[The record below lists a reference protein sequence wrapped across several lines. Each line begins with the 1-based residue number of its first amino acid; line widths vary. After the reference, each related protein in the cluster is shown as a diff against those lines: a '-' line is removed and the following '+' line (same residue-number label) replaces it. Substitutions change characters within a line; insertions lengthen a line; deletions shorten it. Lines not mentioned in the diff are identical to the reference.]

1 MPFPSLAF
9 VDLETTGATAT
20 SDRITEIGIV
30 EVDEDGVREWSCL
43 VNPGTQISGFIERL
57 TGISNAMV
65 AKAPTFADLAE
76 EVRARLAGR
85 LFIAHNARFDYGFL
99 KNEFKRAGHDF
110 RATVLCT
117 VKLSRKLFPQHA
129 KHNLDSLIARH
140 NLTVSSRHRALGDAR
155 LIHQF
160 WGRVQADVE
169 PELLAQ
175 AIKALTARPSLPANL
190 DPSAIDDLPEGSGV
204 YLFYGENDLPLYVGK
219 SKELKKRVLSHFAAD
234 HAAAREM
241 DLARQVRRIECIET
255 GGEIGALLK
264 EAALIK
270 QLQPIHNRTLRRN
283 EDLCFWHLTEVRA
296 GEWRPRLMLAS
307 DLEFRQQEQLYG
319 PFKSAKEAKRTL
331 TELAKEHGLCHSLL
345 GLEKLKPGMPCF
357 AHQLQQ
363 CKGACVGKEPVSF
376 HSARLMAA
384 LGRHRLAPWP
394 FVGPASIREGDEL
407 HLIDHWRHLGT
418 ARSEADLHALLDI
431 EAPAFERDS
440 YRILAKALARMTP
453 LSVGNSDV
461 SACRSPAWRAA
472 APVDP

>member
-1 MPFPSLAF
+1 MMRPAPNPHAYPMSFPTLAF

-20 SDRITEIGIV
+20 ADRITEIGIV
-30 EVDEDGVREWSCL
+30 EVDEQGVREWSCL
-43 VNPGTQISGFIERL
+43 VNPGAPISGFIERL

-65 AKAPTFADLAE
+65 ADAPPFEDVAE
-76 EVRARLAGR
+76 EVKARLEGR

-117 VKLSRKLFPQHA
+117 VKLSRKLYPGHA
-129 KHNLDSLIARH
+129 KHNLDSLIERH

-160 WGRVQADVE
+160 WNRVQVE
-169 PELLAQ
+169 VAPELLAETVRV
-175 AIKALTARPSLPANL
+175 LTARPSLPAGL
-190 DPSAIDDLPEGSGV
+190 DPAAVDDLPEAAGV

-219 SKELKKRVLSHFAAD
+219 SKELKKRVLAHFAAD

-241 DLARQVRRIECIET
+241 NLAQQVRRIECIET
-255 GGEIGALLK
+255 GGEVGALLK

-283 EDLCFWHLTEVRA
+283 EELCFWRLVESHP
-296 GEWRPRLMLAS
+296 GEWRPQLMLAS
-307 DLEFRQQEQLYG
+307 DLEFRQQGHLYG
-319 PFKSAKEAKRTL
+319 PFKTAREAKRTL
-331 TELAKEHGLCHSLL
+331 TELAKEHRLCHSLL
-345 GLEKLKPGMPCF
+345 GLEKVKPGKPCF

-384 LGRHRLAPWP
+384 LGRWQLAAWP
-394 FVGPASIREGDEL
+394 FAGPAWLREGDEV

-418 ARSEADLHALLDI
+418 ACCEADLHALLDT
-431 EAPAFERDS
+431 EPPTFDRDS
-440 YRILAKALARMTP
+440 YRILQKALDRMTP
-453 LSVGNSDV
+453 LARRV
-461 SACRSPAWRAA
+461 
-472 APVDP
+472 

>member
-1 MPFPSLAF
+1 MSFPAMVF

-20 SDRITEIGIV
+20 ADRITEIGIV
-30 EVDEDGVREWSCL
+30 EVDEQGVREWSCL
-43 VNPGTQISGFIERL
+43 VNPGTPISGFIERL

-65 AKAPTFADLAE
+65 AEAPPFEDVAAE
-76 EVRARLAGR
+76 VKERLEGR

-99 KNEFKRAGHDF
+99 KNEFKRAGHEF

-129 KHNLDSLIARH
+129 KHNLDSLIERH
-140 NLTVSSRHRALGDAR
+140 DLTVSSRHRALGDAR

-160 WGRVQADVE
+160 WGRVQAEVE

-175 AIKALTARPSLPANL
+175 TVKALTARPSLPANL
-190 DPSAIDDLPEGSGV
+190 DAGVIDDLPDGTGV

-234 HAAAREM
+234 HAAAKGKG
-241 DLARQVRRIECIET
+241 LAQQVRRIECIET

-270 QLQPIHNRTLRRN
+270 QLQPIHNRHLRRN
-283 EDLCFWHLTEVRA
+283 EEVCFWQLVEARP
-296 GEWRPRLMLAS
+296 GEWRPQLKLAD
-307 DLEFRQQEQLYG
+307 DLDFRQQEHLYG
-319 PFKSAKEAKRTL
+319 PFKSARDAKKSL
-331 TELAKEHGLCHSLL
+331 TELAKEHGLCHALL
-345 GLEKLKPGMPCF
+345 GLEKLKPGKPCF
-357 AHQLQQ
+357 AYQLQQ

-384 LGRHRLAPWP
+384 LGRQKLVPWP
-394 FVGPASIREGDEL
+394 FAGPAWIREGDEA

-418 ARSEADLHALLDI
+418 ARSEADLYDLLETPPPSFD
-431 EAPAFERDS
+431 RDT
-440 YRILAKALARMTP
+440 YRILVKAVDRMTP
-453 LSVGNSDV
+453 L
-461 SACRSPAWRAA
+461 AAKPAR
-472 APVDP
+472 

>member
-1 MPFPSLAF
+1 MSFPALAF

-20 SDRITEIGIV
+20 ADRITEIGIV
-30 EVDEDGVREWSCL
+30 EVDEQGVREWSCL
-43 VNPGTQISGFIERL
+43 VNPGTPISGFIERL

-65 AKAPTFADLAE
+65 ADAPPFEDVAD
-76 EVRARLAGR
+76 EVRERLAGR

-99 KNEFKRAGHDF
+99 KNEFKRAGQDF

-129 KHNLDSLIARH
+129 KHNLDSLIERH
-140 NLTVSSRHRALGDAR
+140 GLTVSNRHRALGDAR

-160 WGRVQADVE
+160 WSRVQAEVA

-175 AIKALTARPSLPANL
+175 SVKALTARPSLPAGL
-190 DPSAIDDLPEGSGV
+190 DPAAIDDLPDGVGV

-219 SKELKKRVLSHFAAD
+219 SKELKKRVLAHFAAD

-241 DLARQVRRIECIET
+241 NLARQVRRIEYIAT

-270 QLQPIHNRTLRRN
+270 QLQPIHNRVLRRN
-283 EDLCFWHLTEVRA
+283 EELCFWQLIEVRA
-296 GEWRPRLMLAS
+296 GEWRPALMLAGE
-307 DLEFRQQEQLYG
+307 LKLCRQEHLYG
-319 PFKSAKEAKRTL
+319 PFKSAREAKRTL
-331 TELAKEHGLCHSLL
+331 AELAKEHRLCHSLL
-345 GLEKLKPGMPCF
+345 GLEQVKAGKPCF

-384 LGRHRLAPWP
+384 LGRHRLSPWP
-394 FVGPASIREGDEL
+394 FAGPAWIRERDDV

-418 ARSEADLHALLDI
+418 AQSEADLHGLL
-431 EAPAFERDS
+431 ETPAPGFDRDS
-440 YRILAKALARMTP
+440 YRILLKALARMTP
-453 LSVGNSDV
+453 LARND
-461 SACRSPAWRAA
+461 
-472 APVDP
+472 